1 MNLPPYADFPNILGN
16 KILLRQVLR
25 SDLKDM
31 IDISFYDG
39 KKAKTLEDANMMLD
53 KIDKD
58 YFEGNSIHWG
68 ISDISTNKLVGTCGY
83 YRGFDNGEGE
93 LGCILLPHFRGQ
105 GFMLE
110 AMKLAIDFGFRNIGL
125 KRIWAITSKQNFKS
139 INLLNRLNFIQVKD
153 LRNDEIEFEIR
164 EFK

>member
-25 SDLKDM
+25 SDLKD
-31 IDISFYDG
+31 IIEISFYDG
-39 KKAKTLEDANMMLD
+39 KKAKTLEDATMMLD

-58 YFEGNSIHWG
+58 YSEGNSIHWC
-68 ISDISTNKLVGTCGY
+68 IADISTNKLVGTCGY
-83 YRGFDNGEGE
+83 YRGFDNGVGE

-110 AMKLAIDFGFRNIGL
+110 AMQLAIDFGFNSMRL
-125 KRIWAITSKQNFKS
+125 KRIWAITSKHNFKA
-139 INLLNRLNFIQVKD
+139 IKLLNRLNFIQVKD
-153 LRNDEIEFEIR
+153 LQNDEIEFEIR